1 MKSFKSILSAL
12 FLATLL
18 LSCEKEGPPGP
29 AGAAGEPGP
38 RGETGAIGP
47 KGDKG
52 DKGATGPKGSKGDK
66 GATGPQGAKGNKGDK
81 GDPGTAN
88 VRYSS
93 WLKLTF
99 TQSGPNAHHYAT
111 INAPLITSD
120 ILNKGNVAVYI
131 KTEWG
136 QVGALTSYSNVTKS
150 FTYGLDVGQIFIRY
164 HYTGVPPDPAIRFRY
179 VIIPGGT
186 WIPNIIQASAAGNME
201 REIDLNNYREVAKA
215 LNIPD

>member
-1 MKSFKSILSAL
+1 MIMKPFKLILSAL

-29 AGAAGEPGP
+29 AGGTGEQGP
-38 RGETGAIGP
+38 RGEMGANGP

-52 DKGATGPKGSKGDK
+52 DQGPAGPKGATGEKGPKGDVGPKGV
-66 GATGPQGAKGNKGDK
+66 K

-99 TQSGPNAHHYAT
+99 TFNNPNNVYWAE

-120 ILNKGNVAVYI
+120 ILNKGEVAVYM
-131 KTEWG
+131 KTYWG
-136 QVGALTSYSNVTKS
+136 GVYKLSGVKSDASASLLYYLNVGK
-150 FTYGLDVGQIFIRY
+150 IMIRY
-164 HYTGVPPDPAIRFRY
+164 NFPNSPPHPDARFRY
-179 VIIPGGT
+179 VIIPGGS
-186 WIPNIIQASAAGNME
+186 WIPNIITASAAGNNE
-201 REIDLNNYREVAKA
+201 RKVNLSDYREVAKA